1 MRPGRDDAITRSAL
15 TAVSPTERVPEDV
28 RQCIV
33 DCAQETCT
41 QETCSREFLALRIV
55 GTKSADMWVG

>member
-33 DCAQETCT
+33 DCAQETY
-41 QETCSREFLALRIV
+41 SREFLASRIV